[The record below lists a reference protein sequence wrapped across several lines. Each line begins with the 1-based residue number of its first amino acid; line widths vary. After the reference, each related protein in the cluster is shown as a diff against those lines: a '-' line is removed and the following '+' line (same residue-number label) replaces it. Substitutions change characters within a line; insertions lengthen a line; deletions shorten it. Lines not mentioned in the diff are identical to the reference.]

1 MTTLHEIEGAISD
14 LSPNELARF
23 RAWFEDFD
31 ATLWDK
37 QFEDDAKTGNLDTFA
52 DKAVSDFKAGRFK
65 EL

>member
-1 MTTLHEIEGAISD
+1 MTTLHEIEGAISG
-14 LSPNELARF
+14 LSSAELVRF

>member
-14 LSPNELARF
+14 LSSNELARF

-37 QFEDDAKTGNLDTFA
+37 QFEDDAKTGNLDTFV
-52 DKAVSDFKAGRFK
+52 DKAVTDFKAGRFK